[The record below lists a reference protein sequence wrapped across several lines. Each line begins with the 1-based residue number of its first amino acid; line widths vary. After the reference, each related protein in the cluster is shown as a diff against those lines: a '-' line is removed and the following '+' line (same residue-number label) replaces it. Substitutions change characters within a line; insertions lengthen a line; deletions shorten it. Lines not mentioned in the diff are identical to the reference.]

1 MPKRKQEKQGVPEW
15 VVTYGDLM
23 SLLLCFFILLAAF
36 SELKQPRE
44 YRKAIE
50 SIQEALGFEGGLG
63 QIINLGNPRNSQINR
78 MRQKASMA
86 GERPSRSDINESNIS
101 GRDQTVSRVHEGN
114 RWLIGGTITFEA
126 GSAELTEQ
134 GKSKLRDAAEKM
146 RGGSRKVLL
155 RGHAWGMADRSTG
168 LDLKAMS
175 FERARSVE
183 RFLIGECDVR
193 SEILLPVAVGDTE
206 PLGTGGSATEAVGQ
220 NRRVEIMVTEVQL
233 DELHPD
239 PEWQGTG
246 G

>member
-1 MPKRKQEKQGVPEW
+1 MPKRKQEKPTVPEW

-63 QIINLGNPRNSQINR
+63 MIINLGNPRNSQINR
-78 MRQKASMA
+78 MREKASMA
-86 GERPSRSDINESNIS
+86 GERPSRSDINESNVS
-101 GRDQTVSRVHEGN
+101 GRDQTVSKVHEGN
-114 RWLIGGTITFEA
+114 RWVIGGTITFEA
-126 GSAELTEQ
+126 GSTDLSEQ
-134 GKSKLRDAAEKM
+134 SKATLRSAAEKM

-155 RGHAWGMADRSTG
+155 RGHAWGVADRAGG

-183 RFLIGECDVR
+183 RFLTNECGVR

-206 PLGTGGSATEAVGQ
+206 PLGTGTGGGEAVGQ
-220 NRRVEIMVTEVQL
+220 NRRVEIMMTEVTL
-233 DELHPD
+233 EELHPD
-239 PEWQGTG
+239 PEWQGLG